1 MKKLFFAAIPM
12 TAALLAGVPAA
23 NAAEQIPADPDFS
36 VATIDPEFSM
46 VSARRLII
54 QNFIYE
60 AEAAAGH
67 KLFWVTYSEPNY
79 AVIYQ
84 AQTFDPE
91 TDNDA
96 FQSLITVLHDNG
108 FPQVGAVAPA
118 LVAEQPAD

>member
-12 TAALLAGVPAA
+12 TAALFAGVPGA
-23 NAAEQIPADPDFS
+23 NAAEPTPVDPDFS

-46 VSARRLII
+46 ISARKLII
-54 QNFIYE
+54 QNSIYQ

-67 KLFWVTYSEPNY
+67 KLFWVTYPEPNY

-84 AQTFDPE
+84 AQTFDPD

-96 FQSLITVLHDNG
+96 FQSLITVLKDNG
-108 FPQVGAVAPA
+108 FSQVGAVAPA

>member
-54 QNFIYE
+54 QNFIY
-60 AEAAAGH
+60 
-67 KLFWVTYSEPNY
+67 WVTYSEPNY

-118 LVAEQPAD
+118 LLAEQPAN